1 MTNLMLIAL
10 LLVAIVSGAVVI
22 LSIVFAIELTQKE
35 KDDGD

>member
-22 LSIVFAIELTQKE
+22 LSIVFAVELTQKE
-35 KDDGD
+35 KDGD

>member
-22 LSIVFAIELTQKE
+22 FSIVFAVELTQKE
-35 KDDGD
+35 KDGD